1 MSTSRMNS
9 CPRPHILQ
17 KSRFYCGRPSHALR
31 ERGKVTSE
39 HPPATKMN
47 RAHIRLQNVGKT
59 YQTKS
64 GVIEA
69 CADVTIDI
77 RQSEFV
83 AIVGPSGC
91 GKTTIL
97 KMVAGLIPYS
107 SGTITIGDKLVDRPQ
122 TDVGIV
128 FQDAIMLDWRNVL
141 SNVKLQIDIRHMDR
155 VKYETIATNLLN
167 ATGLRGFEKRRPCE
181 LSGGMRQRVAICR
194 ALVHNPSLLLMDEPF
209 GALDALTRDQMNL
222 DLQRI
227 WYENKKTVLFVTHS
241 IPEAVF
247 LADRV
252 FVMAPSPTK
261 IRESIE
267 IKLPRPRNLE
277 IRETP
282 EFTAYIHRITQL
294 FYQMGILRS

>member
-9 CPRPHILQ
+9 CPNPHIVQ
-17 KSRFYCGRPSHALR
+17 KSRFSSGRTSHPLR
-31 ERGKVTSE
+31 ERGKVISE
-39 HPPATKMN
+39 HPPTTKMN

-141 SNVKLQIDIRHMDR
+141 SNVMLQIDIRHMDR
-155 VKYETIATNLLN
+155 VKYESVAMNLLN
-167 ATGLRGFEKRRPCE
+167 ATGLGGFEKKAAIRVVRRHAAARLH
-181 LSGGMRQRVAICR
+181 LSCAR
-194 ALVHNPSLLLMDEPF
+194 A
-209 GALDALTRDQMNL
+209 
-222 DLQRI
+222 
-227 WYENKKTVLFVTHS
+227 
-241 IPEAVF
+241 
-247 LADRV
+247 
-252 FVMAPSPTK
+252 
-261 IRESIE
+261 
-267 IKLPRPRNLE
+267 
-277 IRETP
+277 
-282 EFTAYIHRITQL
+282 
-294 FYQMGILRS
+294 RS